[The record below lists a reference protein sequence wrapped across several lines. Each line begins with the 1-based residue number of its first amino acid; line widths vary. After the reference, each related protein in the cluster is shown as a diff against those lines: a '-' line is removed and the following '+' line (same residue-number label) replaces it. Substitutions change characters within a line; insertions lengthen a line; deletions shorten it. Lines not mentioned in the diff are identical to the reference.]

1 MVVKKKPDT
10 YTLTSTVEAVAKAAS
25 LSQKDTHA
33 VLTAFLQ
40 FVKDTCEHGDK
51 VQFVGFRSF
60 IKKHREAR
68 KGRNPQTGEVI
79 DLAASDSLTFHS
91 TVKY

>member
-1 MVVKKKPDT
+1 MAANKKPQI

-40 FVKDTCEHGDK
+40 FVKDTCERGDK
-51 VQFVGFRSF
+51 VQFIGFGSF
-60 IKKHREAR
+60 SKKHREAH
-68 KGRNPQTGEVI
+68 KGHNPQTGEII
-79 DLAASDSLTFHS
+79 DIPASDSLTFHS

>member
-1 MVVKKKPDT
+1 MAAKKKPYT

-51 VQFVGFRSF
+51 VQFVGFGSF

-68 KGRNPQTGEVI
+68 KGRKPQTCEVI
-79 DLAASDSLTFHS
+79 DNDATDTLRFQS